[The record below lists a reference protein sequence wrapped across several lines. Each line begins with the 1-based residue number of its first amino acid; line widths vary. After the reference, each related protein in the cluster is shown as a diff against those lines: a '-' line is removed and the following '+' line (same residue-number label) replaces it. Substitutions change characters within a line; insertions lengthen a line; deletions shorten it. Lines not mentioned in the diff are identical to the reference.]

1 MDCKW
6 RKLKAIPRCL
16 KRDKPRFLFVELP
29 FSCFMCHP
37 QFPKIFFTGS
47 QFFIMFSQHIFHC
60 HLGLSVSAF
69 QAPETVEDPK
79 NQTVVAGFNVTLNCT
94 AEGSPMPSIT
104 WIKNNDLLAIQSNP
118 RIKDIQTV
126 LDYKQIHSQLVI
138 EDAKKKDEGKY
149 HCVANNTVG
158 EKASNPA
165 FLFVKD
171 LGETYAVYFF
181 LTWHQVL

>member
-1 MDCKW
+1 
-6 RKLKAIPRCL
+6 
-16 KRDKPRFLFVELP
+16 
-29 FSCFMCHP
+29 
-37 QFPKIFFTGS
+37 
-47 QFFIMFSQHIFHC
+47 MFSQNIFHC

-79 NQTVVAGFNVTLNCT
+79 NQTVVAGFNLSLNCT

-104 WIKNNDLLAIQSNP
+104 WIKNNDSLAIQSNP
-118 RIKDIQTV
+118 RIKDIETV

-149 HCVANNTVG
+149 HCVANNTAG

>member
-1 MDCKW
+1 
-6 RKLKAIPRCL
+6 
-16 KRDKPRFLFVELP
+16 
-29 FSCFMCHP
+29 
-37 QFPKIFFTGS
+37 
-47 QFFIMFSQHIFHC
+47 MFSQHIFHC

-79 NQTVVAGFNVTLNCT
+79 NQTVVAGFNLTLNCT

-104 WIKNNDLLAIQSNP
+104 WIKNNDSLAVQSNP
-118 RIKDIQTV
+118 RIKYIKTV

-149 HCVANNTVG
+149 HCVANNTAG

>member
-1 MDCKW
+1 M
-6 RKLKAIPRCL
+6 
-16 KRDKPRFLFVELP
+16 
-29 FSCFMCHP
+29 
-37 QFPKIFFTGS
+37 
-47 QFFIMFSQHIFHC
+47 
-60 HLGLSVSAF
+60 SAF
-69 QAPETVEDPK
+69 LAPETVEDPK
-79 NQTVVAGFNVTLNCT
+79 NQTVVAGFNLSLNCT

-104 WIKNNDLLAIQSNP
+104 WIKNNDSLAIQSNP
-118 RIKDIQTV
+118 RIKDIETV

-165 FLFVKD
+165 FLSIED

>member
-1 MDCKW
+1 
-6 RKLKAIPRCL
+6 
-16 KRDKPRFLFVELP
+16 
-29 FSCFMCHP
+29 
-37 QFPKIFFTGS
+37 
-47 QFFIMFSQHIFHC
+47 MFSQHIFHC

-149 HCVANNTVG
+149 HCVANNTAG

-171 LGETYAVYFF
+171 LGETYVVYFF

>member
-1 MDCKW
+1 
-6 RKLKAIPRCL
+6 
-16 KRDKPRFLFVELP
+16 
-29 FSCFMCHP
+29 
-37 QFPKIFFTGS
+37 
-47 QFFIMFSQHIFHC
+47 MFSQHIFHC

-69 QAPETVEDPK
+69 RAPETVEDPK
-79 NQTVVAGFNVTLNCT
+79 NQTVVLGFNVTLNCT

-104 WIKNNDLLAIQSNP
+104 WIKNNDSLAIQSNP
-118 RIKDIQTV
+118 RIKDIETV

-149 HCVANNTVG
+149 HCVANNTAG

-171 LGETYAVYFF
+171 LGETYVVYFF